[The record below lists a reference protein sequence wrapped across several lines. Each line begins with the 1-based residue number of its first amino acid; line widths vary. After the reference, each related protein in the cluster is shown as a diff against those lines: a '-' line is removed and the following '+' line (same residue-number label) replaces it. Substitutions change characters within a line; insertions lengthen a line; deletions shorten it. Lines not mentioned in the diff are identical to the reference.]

1 MGVARM
7 VAVLG
12 RGAKARGTD
21 SASSGQRGPKTSLLG
36 EPSVC
41 SSLAV
46 RSIIFDT
53 GGVLYDATLWRRW
66 LVRLLAHL
74 GKTVS
79 ARSFFRTWENEF
91 LGDVYLGRREYGEAL
106 HAFLLSQG
114 LSWGQIDEIEA
125 ASRSLHAEIETGERS
140 LPDVAT
146 TLEQLVERGFR
157 LAVLANSPYPAAQL
171 HSQLERIG
179 IGNCFEVVISSCDI
193 EVAKPHPASYA
204 SALNALGIS
213 ACETAYVG
221 HSAAEL
227 AGAKAAGLNTVAF
240 NFESES
246 QADMYVTRF
255 ADLLARIELP
265 G

>member
-12 RGAKARGTD
+12 R
-21 SASSGQRGPKTSLLG
+21 SSRAGNANCATSVQRGPITSLLG
-36 EPSVC
+36 EPSANP
-41 SSLAV
+41 SLAV

-66 LVRLLAHL
+66 LLRLLAHL
-74 GKTVS
+74 GKNVS
-79 ARSFFRTWENEF
+79 ARSFFRDWENDY

-114 LSWGQIDEIEA
+114 LTWGQIDEIEA
-125 ASRSLHAEIETGERS
+125 ASRSLHAEIETGERA
-140 LPDVAT
+140 LPDVAA

-157 LAVLANSPYPAAQL
+157 LAVLANSPFPAEQL
-171 HSQLERIG
+171 LSQLERIG
-179 IGNCFEVVISSCDI
+179 IGNRFEAVVSSCDI
-193 EVAKPHPASYA
+193 EVAKPRLECYA
-204 SALNALGIS
+204 AVLAALGLP
-213 ACETAYVG
+213 AGETAYVG

-227 AGAKAAGLNTVAF
+227 AGAKAAGLRTVAF
-240 NFESES
+240 NYESES
-246 QADMYVTRF
+246 QADVFVTRF
-255 ADLLARIELP
+255 ADLLSRIELA